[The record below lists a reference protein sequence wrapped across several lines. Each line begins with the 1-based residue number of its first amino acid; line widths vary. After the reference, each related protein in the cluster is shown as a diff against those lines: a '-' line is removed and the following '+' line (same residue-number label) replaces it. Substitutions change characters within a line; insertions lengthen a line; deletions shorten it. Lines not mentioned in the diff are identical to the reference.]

1 MDGLRSL
8 LTQDN
13 TFSPIRWISCNKYRT
28 EERAD
33 NVSGCDFVVSGFDH

>member
-8 LTQDN
+8 LTQDIIPSQN
-13 TFSPIRWISCNKYRT
+13 RWMSRSEHRT

>member
-8 LTQDN
+8 LTQDD
-13 TFSPIRWISCNKYRT
+13 FSSQNRWISSNEHRNQ
-28 EERAD
+28 ERAD